1 MKHFILLFFAG
12 MIFFSKQVNSQVTD
26 SAAMVKSQDRIES
39 NLKDA
44 KQHQRKIDK
53 SQRKIE
59 KQQRKINRQERK
71 RERKMKKIE
80 KEQKKSDKD

>member
-1 MKHFILLFFAG
+1 MKHFILFLLAG
-12 MIFFSKQVNSQVTD
+12 FLLINKQAQSQVTD
-26 SAAMVKSQDRIES
+26 SAEMAKSQQRIES

-59 KQQRKINRQERK
+59 RQQRKINRQERK

-80 KEQKKSDKD
+80 KDQKKSGDD